1 MRLLATALVTI
12 VAIAAATVS
21 AQDESYPRGRV
32 IGSIEIPALHD
43 AVNRD
48 LPGQPAALSLVTLY
62 TAPTEHTAVAAV
74 VSDRSELTSLE
85 HGYEQV
91 SAAVYETRA
100 IQDRVWYR
108 VHYATS
114 RSFGDG
120 WISNR
125 DTSTYHP
132 LADMLVHGLAFLTDS
147 WDGAVFEAPRT
158 DVAKRSISITNERPN
173 VHVVATAGDAE
184 HLWLQIELL
193 EGSAC
198 EGAEQPAIATRG
210 WIPAFSAGGHLTAWH
225 YARGC

>member
-1 MRLLATALVTI
+1 MRLLASAILTI
-12 VAIAAATVS
+12 VAIATATVS
-21 AQDESYPRGRV
+21 AQNESYPRGRV

-43 AVNRD
+43 AVNGE

-62 TAPTEHTAVAAV
+62 MEPTEHTAVAAV
-74 VSDRSELTSLE
+74 VSDRTELASLE
-85 HGYEQV
+85 HGYEQL
-91 SAAVYETRA
+91 SAAVYEMRV

-108 VHYATS
+108 VHYMTS

-125 DTSTYHP
+125 DTGTYHP

-147 WDGAVFEAPRT
+147 WDRGVFVTPRA
-158 DVAKRSISITNERPN
+158 DASKRTIPITNERPN

-198 EGAEQPAIATRG
+198 EGAEQPVIATRG
-210 WIPAFSAGGHLTAWH
+210 WIPAFSAGGQLTAWH